1 MFYDVAL
8 IYDPETRRADLDIGE
23 DGDLV
28 IDETPITA
36 VLLSVGLDRRANPD
50 DPLPE
55 GRSQFLTEAG
65 IDVRRG
71 ASADALDPAGER
83 IGSRCWLLDRAKA
96 TEITRLLYH
105 GWLEESLTW
114 VGRELQTSAEIE
126 TEWVAPQMLA
136 WRVLVDDTL
145 VSGRRNA

>member
-50 DPLPE
+50 DHLPE
-55 GRSQFLTEAG
+55 GRSQYLTQAG
-65 IDVRRG
+65 IDARRG
-71 ASADALDPAGER
+71 SAADALDPSGER
-83 IGSRCWLLDRAKA
+83 IGSRCWLLDRAKSN
-96 TEITRLLYH
+96 EITRMLYQ
-105 GWLEESLTW
+105 GWLEESLIW
-114 VGRELQTSAEIE
+114 VGRELGISAEIE
-126 TEWVAPQMLA
+126 TEWQAPQILS
-136 WRVLVDDTL
+136 WRVLVDDTTI
-145 VSGRRNA
+145 SGRRIA

>member
-8 IYDPETRRADLDIGE
+8 IYDPATRRADLEIGE

-28 IDETPITA
+28 IDETPITP

-55 GRSQFLTEAG
+55 GRSEFLTQSG

-71 ASADALDPAGER
+71 AAADALDPRGER

-96 TEITRLLYH
+96 TEVTRLLYLS
-105 GWLEESLTW
+105 WLAESLEW
-114 VGRELQTSAEIE
+114 VTADTAIPAEVE
-126 TEWVAPQMLA
+126 AGWVAPQVLG
-136 WRVLVDDTL
+136 WRVLVDDTAI
-145 VSGRRNA
+145 SGRRSA